1 MGARHR
7 IPSDPAIF
15 RLEFPSEVRQWS
27 LPELDTP
34 VKSMETCIK
43 KIFVFIGEKP

>member
-1 MGARHR
+1 MGACDR

-15 RLEFPSEVRQWS
+15 RLELPSEVRQWS

-43 KIFVFIGEKP
+43 KIFVFVGEKP